1 MNNTIQRAAAGWP
14 GFVQGVEDYA
24 RIQQLGVQSGQL
36 RRAEELRRS
45 GAWEV
50 PGLQMP
56 QAPTQGFGIRQGQLP
71 QQPQPEA
78 RAVPEVSVGD
88 VRPIAD
94 PRQEAAPAARAPS
107 TRDVEP
113 ITPQRPD
120 EPARGYQERTRFEQ
134 QERAQAARNLS
145 QAFRTKMGVGATG
158 VFGAGGF
165 LGRGRLTPNEISAMG
180 FSGQDELDSFLQTLR
195 SSSTRNQ
202 IESYFTDRPSEVGR
216 FEALDLPDQISYIRD
231 VIGAEP
237 EAPAEVPTEEPAPAA
252 APAAEPDF
260 AAAQQTIQQGDQA
273 SSTGT
278 PLPQGTT
285 DRLYEQTSPTGQP
298 FEALIDMDD
307 FYLVQ
312 DPNALTFEMQHLM
325 QHRRTLE
332 QWAQNYA
339 YIGSPEAMAQYQG
352 LVSELRN
359 VDLALYNAQGMQGIQ
374 ELTVARDP
382 RRLSAVWSA
391 NANMNVQ
398 IVPRQDGLFDIVVN
412 GRTRH
417 EGWSLDEVTSQAQ
430 MAFSAQAR
438 QRYMENQQARFQSA
452 LDVEEHSQKKMGEAM
467 ANIVEAYQT
476 HGLEVAKIRA
486 RNAGLEV
493 IENPTMGGPPLVVR
507 VREDGSV
514 SVMPLEEAVPATS
527 GGFFRGDPTPGLPMR
542 TGQGVVL
549 DPVGGVTQTSPALGV
564 PQQPAA
570 QSAEEAPSQVGD
582 YELPWYRQ
590 MFGQ

>member
-24 RIQQLGVQSGQL
+24 RIQQLGAQSGQL

-50 PGLQMP
+50 PGLQLP
-56 QAPTQGFGIRQGQLP
+56 EASAQNFGVRQGQLP
-71 QQPQPEA
+71 QQPEPEA

-88 VRPIAD
+88 VRPIED
-94 PRQEAAPAARAPS
+94 PRQSAAPAARAPVIDPELDAIEAIELEGKPL
-107 TRDVEP
+107 TGRGP
-113 ITPQRPD
+113 AGRTGTPEAILEIDGQIRSWLRSVRPSSRR
-120 EPARGYQERTRFEQ
+120 EARGE
-134 QERAQAARNLS
+134 
-145 QAFRTKMGVGATG
+145 FRSLQNAM
-158 VFGAGGF
+158 
-165 LGRGRLTPNEISAMG
+165 LGEIGRVP
-180 FSGQDELDSFLQTLR
+180 
-195 SSSTRNQ
+195 
-202 IESYFTDRPSEVGR
+202 VGR
-216 FEALDLPDQISYIRD
+216 PNRITNYFASRPGSWEAFTQRSEEEQIQIMQSIL
-231 VIGAEP
+231 GAEP
-237 EAPAEVPTEEPAPAA
+237 EAPAEVPTEEPAPAT
-252 APAAEPDF
+252 APTAEPDF
-260 AAAQQTIQQGDQA
+260 AAAQQTVQQGDQA
-273 SSTGT
+273 SSTGA

-352 LVSELRN
+352 LVSDLRN

-452 LDVEEHSQKKMGEAM
+452 LDVEEHSQKKMAETM

-486 RNAGLEV
+486 RNADLEV

-514 SVMPLEEAVPATS
+514 SVMPLEEPVPATS

-590 MFGQ
+590 MFGR